1 MPRWK
6 KQGFSNKSNQYK
18 TNSQL
23 LATQWT
29 GRRTTDDHNY
39 CENSPVIR
47 QIDTDDAEVIH
58 VHNHDGL
65 TFVPEPAGSDVSISF
80 SDLENFRYCFRRYI

>member
-39 CENSPVIR
+39 CENSPVI
-47 QIDTDDAEVIH
+47 QHIDTDDAEDIH
-58 VHNHDGL
+58 VHNHDRW
-65 TFVPEPAGSDVSISF
+65 PDVCART
-80 SDLENFRYCFRRYI
+80 DRQRRFRLFQ